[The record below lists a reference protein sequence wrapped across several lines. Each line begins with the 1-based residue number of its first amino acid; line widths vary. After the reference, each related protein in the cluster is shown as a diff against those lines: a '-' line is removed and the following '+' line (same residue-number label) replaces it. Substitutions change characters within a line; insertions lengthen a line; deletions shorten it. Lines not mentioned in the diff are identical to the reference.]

1 MLDEFGI
8 VGVSWRQDGSEA
20 LARYAL
26 GDSDQVERLRAFGH
40 AQGLREIAY
49 LETCNRVEMVFLRS
63 TDTDHADLRPAV
75 YALLTGRP
83 ARPGEAERILKA
95 WQGEGA
101 CEHLFLVAAGLDSAA
116 LGEPEI
122 VGQVRASRDFAREGG
137 LIGPGLELLFE
148 DALRVAGAVR
158 DRTRLAEGSISL
170 AELAAGHI
178 LARHAQTSTEE
189 PQPTALVGV
198 SPMTERAALSLDK
211 AGVPFIVVNRTLPK
225 ARALGGRFGVPCR
238 SLESFRA
245 NPPAVA
251 AILSATGARTP
262 VIGEPF
268 FTRLAANGLNRPP
281 LCVDMGVPPDI
292 DPAACAKAGARRI
305 GMDDIVQEAE
315 CNREARLAQAA
326 DAREL
331 IDAALPQLR
340 ERLTDRQHGAL
351 FANLQAHYQA
361 TARTGAERL
370 LKSLRHLDA
379 EDRET
384 ISTWAL
390 GQARRFSH
398 LPTVGIRSLLLNGP
412 DGALDAFL
420 DGLDSKLA
428 AELRP
433 TGARLLARRN
443 APARTVA
450 GGNDD
455 PQA

>member
-26 GDSDQVERLRAFGH
+26 GESDQSERLRAFGH
-40 AQGLREIAY
+40 DRGLREIAY
-49 LETCNRVEMVFLRS
+49 LETCNRVEVIFLRG
-63 TDTDHADLRPAV
+63 TEAGNRDLRPAV
-75 YALLTGRP
+75 YALLTGR
-83 ARPGEAERILKA
+83 AAQPGEAERILKA

-116 LGEPEI
+116 LGETEI
-122 VGQVRASRDFAREGG
+122 VGQVRASRDLARDGG

-148 DALRVAGAVR
+148 DALRVAGTVR

-170 AELAAGHI
+170 AELAADHI
-178 LARHAQTSTEE
+178 LKRHAQTLAEQ
-189 PQPTALVGV
+189 PLPTALVGV

-211 AGVPFIVVNRTLPK
+211 AGVPFHVVNRTLSK
-225 ARALGGRFGVPCR
+225 ARALARRFGVPCQ
-238 SLESFRA
+238 SLERFQA
-245 NPPAVA
+245 DPPAVA
-251 AILSATGARTP
+251 AVLSATGARTP
-262 VIGEPF
+262 IIGEPF
-268 FTRLAANGLNRPP
+268 FARLATKGVNRPP

-305 GMDDIVQEAE
+305 GMDEIVQEAE

-331 IDAALPQLR
+331 VDVALPQLR
-340 ERLTDRQHGAL
+340 ERLTDRLYGSL

-361 TARTGAERL
+361 TARSGAERL
-370 LKSLRHLDA
+370 MKSLRHLDV
-379 EDRET
+379 EDREA
-384 ISTWAL
+384 ISSWAT
-390 GQARRFSH
+390 GQAKRFAH

-433 TGARLLARRN
+433 TATRSA
-443 APARTVA
+443 AH
-450 GGNDD
+450 GGSNDD
-455 PQA
+455 SQA